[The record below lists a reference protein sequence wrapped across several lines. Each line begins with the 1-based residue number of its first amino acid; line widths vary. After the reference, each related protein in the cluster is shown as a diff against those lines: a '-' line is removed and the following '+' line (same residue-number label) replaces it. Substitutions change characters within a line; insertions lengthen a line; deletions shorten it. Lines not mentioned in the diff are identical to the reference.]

1 MANANIVILIG
12 NLTKDPELKYTPGGS
27 AVCSFSVAVNKKW
40 TGKDG
45 EKKEDVA
52 FIECEAWQKTAEI
65 IAEYLKKGSPIY
77 IEGELKQDR
86 WEKEGQK
93 HSKIKV
99 KVSNVQFLGK
109 GQKETKADEET
120 SNEISNKEDI
130 PF

>member
-12 NLTKDPELKYTPGGS
+12 NLTKDPELKYTPGSS
-27 AVCSFSVAVNKKW
+27 AVCSFTIAVNKKW